1 MSMAITAACHDPRIW
16 TVLNAIPHWFT
27 AKNEKHRS
35 QSLAQYLPYPS
46 VFRLMQKRASRI
58 KRGKKLVQLI
68 HSKHSRKL
76 VLCPNEV
83 PRPWTMSSTKN
94 ATATKVVQTA
104 MPTLEDLGT
113 AGAHLWLKAVLS
125 LEGGCTKA
133 NVHMTWKHDGALI
146 WLGQIVQSS
155 ARPWEDLSR
164 FQDRS
169 KMPRELRGG
178 GSGEKSLC
186 WSQSCPL
193 LKQE

>member
-16 TVLNAIPHWFT
+16 TVLDA
-27 AKNEKHRS
+27 KHRS

-76 VLCPNEV
+76 VLCVQTRCQDRGQWAQLKMPL
-83 PRPWTMSSTKN
+83 PQRLYKRQCRPWK
-94 ATATKVVQTA
+94 
-104 MPTLEDLGT
+104 TLGPLEHISDWKQCCRLG
-113 AGAHLWLKAVLS
+113 GARKLTFIWLGKS
-125 LEGGCTKA
+125 
-133 NVHMTWKHDGALI
+133 WKHDGALI

-169 KMPRELRGG
+169 KMPRER
-178 GSGEKSLC
+178 SDEKSLC